1 MRAQPRLIFSVLA
14 ALVLTATG
22 ATADGIDG
30 HWQGTIKVPSQP
42 LEIDVDFATSED
54 GVLTG
59 DISIPAQGI
68 KDLALTEMTLDGG
81 EIAFKIVETP
91 GIPGEPSFEGTL
103 GDGGSRID
111 GTFRQG
117 AELAFELV
125 RAGDV
130 AAKARAALDGFGEIA
145 EKAIADMN
153 VPGLA
158 IAVVSGGEVVY
169 AEGFG
174 YRDFEQRLPM
184 TPDTLFAIGST
195 TKAMT
200 ATVLGMLSDEG
211 KMEWDES
218 LLTYLPSFRLSDPMT
233 TARITPRDLVTHRSG
248 LPRHDLLWYNNNE
261 STRAEMIARF
271 AHLELTEDLRAKFQY
286 NNLMFM
292 TAGYLTGKLNGTT
305 WEEAVDQ
312 RLFTPLGMERS
323 NFSVED
329 SRKDDNFALPYREN
343 DDDELEEIP
352 FRNIDLIGPA
362 GSVNSTVN
370 EMSRWLLFNLGGGKA
385 GDRQLVNAA
394 TLTDIHSPH
403 MTTGG
408 TPDRAD
414 ISVSTYGM
422 GWGIDTYRG
431 HRRISHG
438 GGIDGFITSVMF
450 FPDDELGLVAFNN
463 RGSGLPPLVNRH
475 AADRVL
481 GLEEEDWIGEALEN
495 RKQGKEEQ
503 DKAEEKKEATRIEG
517 TSPSHALADYTGSYS
532 DPGYGTLEVRLAGEG
547 LELEL
552 NDITTPLGHWHYD
565 VWNGT
570 KTDDDPTFTDQKFLF
585 RTNVDGLISAVES
598 QLEARAEPIV
608 FKKGPDP
615 RLFDPEYLKRFAGTY
630 ETAAGMKAT
639 IALSGNALTASI
651 PGQPTYTLEPALTGR
666 FVLKE
671 VRIVSVGFEV
681 DDAGTVTK
689 AVLYQPNG
697 VFEAPR
703 VEE

>member
-1 MRAQPRLIFSVLA
+1 MRVQARLYFF
-14 ALVLTATG
+14 VLTVFLLSVPTL
-22 ATADGIDG
+22 ADTGIDG
-30 HWQGTIKVPSQP
+30 HWEGEIKTPGTP
-42 LEIDVDFATSED
+42 LEIDVDFATSDD
-54 GVLTG
+54 GTLSA
-59 DISIPAQGI
+59 DITIPAQGAS
-68 KDLALTEMTLDGG
+68 DLALTDVVYDGG
-81 EIAFKIVETP
+81 TVRFKIP

-103 GDGGSRID
+103 SDDGGRIE
-111 GTFRQG
+111 GTFLQG
-117 AELAFELV
+117 GVELSFELV

-130 AAKARAALDGFGEIA
+130 AAKARAALAGFGDVV

-158 IAVVSGGEVVY
+158 IAVVAGGEVVY

-174 YRDFEQRLPM
+174 HRDVEEKLPM

-200 ATVLGMLSDEG
+200 ATVLGMLVDEG
-211 KMEWDES
+211 KLEWDEP

-271 AHLELTEDLRAKFQY
+271 AYLELTEDLRVKFQY

-292 TAGYLTGKLNGTT
+292 TAGYLAGKLNGTT
-305 WEEAVDQ
+305 WEEVVDE

-329 SRKDDNFALPYREN
+329 SQKDDNFALPYRED
-343 DDDELEEIP
+343 DDDEIEEIP

-362 GSVNSTVN
+362 GSVDSTVN
-370 EMSRWLLFNLGGGKA
+370 EMSRWLLFNLSGGTVGE
-385 GDRQLVNAA
+385 RQLINAT
-394 TLTDIHSPH
+394 TLTEIHSPQ
-403 MTTGG
+403 MTTGS

-414 ISVSTYGM
+414 ISVATYGM
-422 GWGIDTYRG
+422 GWMIDTYRG
-431 HRRISHG
+431 HRRIHHG

-450 FPDDELGLVAFNN
+450 FPDDDLGLVAFNN
-463 RGSGLPPLVNRH
+463 RGSGLPSLVNQH
-475 AADRVL
+475 AADLVL
-481 GLEEEDWIGEALEN
+481 DLEEEDWIGEALEN
-495 RKQGKEEQ
+495 RKKGKEEQ
-503 DKAEEKKEATRIEG
+503 DKAEEKKEATRIVD
-517 TSPSHALADYTGSYS
+517 TSPSHPLSDYAGSYA
-532 DPGYGTLEVRLAGEG
+532 DPGYGTLEVRQTGES
-547 LELEL
+547 LEFEI
-552 NDITTPLGHWHYD
+552 NGITTPLEHWHYD
-565 VWNGT
+565 VWNGAES
-570 KTDDDPTFTDQKFLF
+570 DADPTFTDQKLLF

-598 QLEARAEPIV
+598 QLEPRAEAIV
-608 FKKGPDP
+608 FEKGPDP
-615 RLFDPEYLKRFAGTY
+615 RLFDPEYLKRFVATY
-630 ETAAGMKAT
+630 EDAT
-639 IALSGNALTASI
+639 GTKITVALSGNALTASI

-671 VRIVSVGFEV
+671 FRMISVGFEV
-681 DDAGTVTK
+681 DDTGAVTK

-697 VFEAPR
+697 VFDAPR